1 MGIAILKQMNAKT
14 PAFIKI
20 IFAPVIR
27 RKLINNPVFI
37 SQYKELKKMDNQCM
51 HEIKIIQYKKVKE
64 NLIHAYEH
72 TKYYKRVFDEADIS
86 VYNFKNI
93 DELDKIPV
101 LTKKMIKE
109 NFDDLQADDI
119 NDYYSATTGGSTGK
133 PLKVLLDRD
142 SIYKEKAFIY
152 HFWEKFGYDYK
163 RSKLATF
170 RGVEYGKKFYKINP
184 LYNEI
189 QLDPCRINAETV
201 KKYYDKILSYGA
213 DFIHGY
219 PSAIDA
225 FCKFAIQE
233 KLKIKGKFKAVFF
246 ISENVYNW
254 QKSNIENALGCPA
267 AAFYGHSERA
277 VFAEQ
282 VQQTGLYTFNN
293 YYCHTELDSNGC
305 IITTGLINKKM
316 PLIRYQL
323 DDIAQKESDHYR
335 IQGHWNGMVKG
346 KKGECISVALLNTHN
361 EFINKIAKLQ
371 FVQKKEGYLQISIVP
386 IDTISEKT
394 LMLIQ
399 NYYQSKVGNALQVE
413 VKIVNDLIYTSRGKY
428 QLLVRESD

>member
-1 MGIAILKQMNAKT
+1 MNAKT

-201 KKYYDKILSYGA
+201 KKYFLTVPIL
-213 DFIHGY
+213 FM
-219 PSAIDA
+219 
-225 FCKFAIQE
+225 
-233 KLKIKGKFKAVFF
+233 V
-246 ISENVYNW
+246 
-254 QKSNIENALGCPA
+254 
-267 AAFYGHSERA
+267 
-277 VFAEQ
+277 
-282 VQQTGLYTFNN
+282 
-293 YYCHTELDSNGC
+293 
-305 IITTGLINKKM
+305 
-316 PLIRYQL
+316 IRQL
-323 DDIAQKESDHYR
+323 LMLFV
-335 IQGHWNGMVKG
+335 N
-346 KKGECISVALLNTHN
+346 
-361 EFINKIAKLQ
+361 LQ
-371 FVQKKEGYLQISIVP
+371 FKK
-386 IDTISEKT
+386 
-394 LMLIQ
+394 
-399 NYYQSKVGNALQVE
+399 N
-413 VKIVNDLIYTSRGKY
+413 
-428 QLLVRESD
+428 